1 MIRMWLISL
10 DSKQLFSVVFLG
22 LFFSCHQEDHVVT
35 KRIEGYALG
44 TSYSISFNAENL
56 EETFVE
62 HKVDSLFAVLNQSLS
77 TYIPTSDISKINRG
91 DSLLVVDDH
100 FVAVYKQATEVWN
113 TTDGFFD
120 PTVGA
125 LVNAY
130 GFGPG
135 KKINTLST
143 QQLDSILQYTGW
155 DKTKLSI
162 NNTIL
167 KTHPKLYFD
176 FNALAKGYAVDVLAK
191 YLRHLKVTSFLVE
204 IGGEIVAEGKSLKS
218 NSFWKV
224 AIDDPQ
230 QGEDRTF
237 IQIITLENEALAT
250 SGNYRKF
257 SINETTGER
266 WVHSI
271 NPKTGKAIPS
281 NVLSVSVLA
290 ENCMKADAYATALM
304 VMPLQQAKL
313 LIEKQ
318 PSLEAYWI
326 LSDSLGRV
334 KEVFSSGFLKEN

>member
-1 MIRMWLISL
+1 MIRMWLIL
-10 DSKQLFSVVFLG
+10 MDSKQLFSIIFLG
-22 LFFSCHQEDHVVT
+22 LFFSCQQDDHFVT

-44 TSYSISFNAENL
+44 TTYSISFNAENL

-62 HKVDSLFAVLNQSLS
+62 HKVDSLFTVLNQSLS

-100 FVAVYKQATEVWN
+100 FVTVYKQATEIWN
-113 TTDGFFD
+113 TTEGFFD

-135 KKINTLST
+135 KKLNTLST
-143 QQLDSILQYTGW
+143 QQLDSILQFTGW
-155 DKTKLSI
+155 DKTKLNT

-176 FNALAKGYAVDVLAK
+176 FNALAKGYAVDVLAN

-204 IGGEIVAEGKSLKS
+204 IGGEIVAQGKSLKS

-281 NVLSVSVLA
+281 NILSVSVLA
-290 ENCMKADAYATALM
+290 ENCMKADAFATALM

-318 PSLEAYWI
+318 PSLEAYLI
-326 LSDSLGRV
+326 LSDSLGKV
-334 KEVFSSGFLKEN
+334 KEVFSSGFLNEN

>member
-1 MIRMWLISL
+1 MWLISM
-10 DSKQLFSVVFLG
+10 DSKQLFSIVFLG
-22 LFFSCHQEDHVVT
+22 LFFSCQQDDHFVT

-44 TSYSISFNAENL
+44 TTYSISFNAENL

-62 HKVDSLFAVLNQSLS
+62 HKVDSLFTVLNQSLS

-100 FVAVYKQATEVWN
+100 FVTVYKQATEIWN
-113 TTDGFFD
+113 TTEGFFD

-135 KKINTLST
+135 KKHNTLST
-143 QQLDSILQYTGW
+143 QQLDSILKFTGW

-176 FNALAKGYAVDVLAK
+176 FNAIAKGYAVDVLAN

-204 IGGEIVAEGKSLKS
+204 IGGEIVAQGKNLKS

-257 SINETTGER
+257 SINETTGEQ

-271 NPKTGKAIPS
+271 NPKTGKAVPS
-281 NVLSVSVLA
+281 NILSVSVLA

-318 PSLEAYWI
+318 LSLEAYWI

>member
-1 MIRMWLISL
+1 M
-10 DSKQLFSVVFLG
+10 DSKQLFSIVFLG
-22 LFFSCHQEDHVVT
+22 LFFSCHQEDHIVT

-44 TSYSISFNAENL
+44 TSYSISYNAENF
-56 EETFVE
+56 EETFME
-62 HKVDSLFAVLNQSLS
+62 YKVDSIFAVLNQSLS

-100 FVAVYKQATEVWN
+100 FVTVYKSATEVYN
-113 TTDGFFD
+113 NTDGFFD

-135 KKINTLST
+135 KKLNTVST
-143 QQLDSILQYTGW
+143 QQLDSILQFTGW

-167 KTHPKLYFD
+167 KSHPEVYFD
-176 FNALAKGYAVDVLAK
+176 FNALAKGYAVDVLAM
-191 YLRHLKVTSFLVE
+191 YLRDLNIASFLVE
-204 IGGEIVAEGKSLKS
+204 IGGEIIAQGKNLKS
-218 NSFWKV
+218 DSFWKV
-224 AIDDPQ
+224 AIDDPH
-230 QGEDRTF
+230 QGENRTF
-237 IQIITLENEALAT
+237 IQVITLENEALAT

-326 LSDSLGRV
+326 LSDSLGKV
-334 KEVFSSGFLKEN
+334 KEIFSSGFLKEN

>member
-1 MIRMWLISL
+1 MIRMWLIL
-10 DSKQLFSVVFLG
+10 MDSKQLFSIVFLV
-22 LFFSCHQEDHVVT
+22 LFFSCQQDDHFVT

-44 TSYSISFNAENL
+44 TTYSISFNAENL

-62 HKVDSLFAVLNQSLS
+62 HKVDSLFTVLNQSLS

-100 FVAVYKQATEVWN
+100 FVTVYKQATEIWN
-113 TTDGFFD
+113 TTEGFFD

-135 KKINTLST
+135 KKLNTLST
-143 QQLDSILQYTGW
+143 QQLDSILKFTGW

-176 FNALAKGYAVDVLAK
+176 FNAIAKGYAVDVLAN

-204 IGGEIVAEGKSLKS
+204 IGGEIVAQGKNLKS

-257 SINETTGER
+257 SINETTGEQ

-271 NPKTGKAIPS
+271 NPKTGKAVPS

-326 LSDSLGRV
+326 LSDSLDRV

>member
-1 MIRMWLISL
+1 MWLIL
-10 DSKQLFSVVFLG
+10 MDSKQLFSIIFLG
-22 LFFSCHQEDHVVT
+22 LFFSCQQDDHFVT

-44 TSYSISFNAENL
+44 TTYSILFNAENL

-62 HKVDSLFAVLNQSLS
+62 HKVDSLFTVLNQSLS

-100 FVAVYKQATEVWN
+100 FVTVYKQATEIWN
-113 TTDGFFD
+113 TTEGFFD

-135 KKINTLST
+135 KKLNTLST
-143 QQLDSILQYTGW
+143 QQLDSILKFTGW
-155 DKTKLSI
+155 DKTKLNT

-176 FNALAKGYAVDVLAK
+176 FNALAKGYAVDVLAN

-204 IGGEIVAEGKSLKS
+204 IGGEIVAQGKSLKS

-257 SINETTGER
+257 SINETTGEQ

-304 VMPLQQAKL
+304 VMPLQQAKV

>member
-1 MIRMWLISL
+1 MWLISM
-10 DSKQLFSVVFLG
+10 DSKQLFSIVFLG
-22 LFFSCHQEDHVVT
+22 LFFSCQQDNHFVT

-44 TSYSISFNAENL
+44 TTYSISFNAENL

-62 HKVDSLFAVLNQSLS
+62 HKVDSLFTVLNQSLS

-100 FVAVYKQATEVWN
+100 FVTVYKQATEIWN
-113 TTDGFFD
+113 TTEGFFD

-135 KKINTLST
+135 KKHNTLST
-143 QQLDSILQYTGW
+143 QQLDSILKFTGW

-176 FNALAKGYAVDVLAK
+176 FNAIAKGYAVDVLAN

-204 IGGEIVAEGKSLKS
+204 IGGEIVAQGKNLKS
-218 NSFWKV
+218 NLFWKV

-257 SINETTGER
+257 SINETTGEQ

-271 NPKTGKAIPS
+271 NPKTGKAVPS

-318 PSLEAYWI
+318 LSLEAYWI